1 LKILLKEQDGSIRDS
16 YYSMTKNLH
25 GNPSLLK
32 GEDRRGCIP
41 PSPTPSLLQNC
52 HISINLNEIL
62 AFRCY
67 NSKVKNQNDNSKRKT
82 STSWPD
88 KSGNYK
94 NLEARSKK

>member
-1 LKILLKEQDGSIRDS
+1 LKIPLKEQDGSIRDS

-52 HISINLNEIL
+52 HISINLNGIL

-67 NSKVKNQNDNSKRKT
+67 NSKVQIGMTTQNSKLLAT
-82 STSWPD
+82 GPD

-94 NLEARSKK
+94 NLEARS